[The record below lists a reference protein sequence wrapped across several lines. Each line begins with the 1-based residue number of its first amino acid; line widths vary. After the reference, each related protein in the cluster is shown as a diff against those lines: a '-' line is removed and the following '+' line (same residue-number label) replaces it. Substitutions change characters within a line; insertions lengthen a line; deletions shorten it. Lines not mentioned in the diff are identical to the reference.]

1 MKRVVAIARKT
12 LRMILEASRDMYPRE
27 FGAVLRADQGT
38 IDELISFPG
47 SIGGHRLDAVS
58 HPLDAEGLEDLFPT
72 PRTHRLARLWIRE
85 EPPDLLR
92 EVPRVHRI
100 REESIPPVLDDLPHT
115 GDVRDD
121 HRFPGRHRFER
132 D

>member
-1 MKRVVAIARKT
+1 
-12 LRMILEASRDMYPRE
+12 
-27 FGAVLRADQGT
+27 
-38 IDELISFPG
+38 
-47 SIGGHRLDAVS
+47 
-58 HPLDAEGLEDLFPT
+58 

-132 D
+132 DDPKRLEAGNAREHEHVAGRVHLGKTVVRDPAQDTDAVRDAPGAGEASHRVEGWTPSADAR